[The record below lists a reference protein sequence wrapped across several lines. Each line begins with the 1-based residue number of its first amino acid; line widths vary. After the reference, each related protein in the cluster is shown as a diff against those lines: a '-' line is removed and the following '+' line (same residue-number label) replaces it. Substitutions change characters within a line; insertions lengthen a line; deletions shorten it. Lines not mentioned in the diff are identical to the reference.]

1 MLRANNLVGF
11 GVGLRP
17 ATVTYTDSSASNTDL
32 TTYTF
37 SSLSIGEA
45 STSRHVIVAVL
56 ASNSAATV
64 STVSTLTVGGVSA
77 SLAKRATATNGI
89 AEIWI
94 AAVPTGATGNV
105 VVTFNAGNNRASVGV
120 WAAYNLLS
128 ATATDSDESNA
139 DPGVISIDVQAGGI
153 LVAGVYSST
162 GTVSYTWTNITERF
176 DIVVETSRRAS
187 GASLDF
193 AAAQTGLSIT
203 ADASAA
209 TSQTMVAAA
218 FR

>member
-56 ASNSAATV
+56 ASNAAA
-64 STVSTLTVGGVSA
+64 TVSTLTVGGVSA

-94 AAVPTGATGNV
+94 VAVPTGATGNV

-153 LVAGVYSST
+153 LVAGVYSVS

-176 DIVVETSRRAS
+176 DIVVETTRRAS

>member
-17 ATVTYTDSSASNTDL
+17 ATVTYTDSSASDTDL

-56 ASNSAATV
+56 ASNAAA
-64 STVSTLTVGGVSA
+64 TVSTLTVGGVSA

-94 AAVPTGATGNV
+94 VAVPTGATGNV
-105 VVTFNAGNNRASVGV
+105 VVTFNAGSNRASVGV

-153 LVAGVYSST
+153 LVAGVYSAS

-176 DIVVETSRRAS
+176 DIVVETTRRAS